1 MICPAPSA
9 HAWVREDIKG
19 QTTCTRAGARA
30 VWTLMSDS
38 DVLPQ
43 EHRNALVHYGKVLA
57 ARVSS
62 PHFWTICVECRRA
75 IAKQA

>member
-1 MICPAPSA
+1 
-9 HAWVREDIKG
+9 
-19 QTTCTRAGARA
+19 
-30 VWTLMSDS
+30 MSDS
-38 DVLPQ
+38 DVLPE

-57 ARVSS
+57 AQVSS